1 MRFSHRLSGRSPLCA
16 CLFYSAGADPT
27 VSRFID
33 TGANASAEG
42 GDDDGTEDAAIKVN
56 NIIRSF
62 RLQSTSFDKK
72 GYLAYLK
79 GAISISRPLT
89 SRRR

>member
-1 MRFSHRLSGRSPLCA
+1 MRCDTPSLTPRVPRRRLAPLTD
-16 CLFYSAGADPT
+16 ADPAAPC
-27 VSRFID
+27 SLD

-42 GDDDGTEDAAIKVN
+42 GDDETAEDADVKVN
-56 NIIRSF
+56 NIVHSF

-79 GAISISRPLT
+79 GTVLDL
-89 SRRR
+89 